1 MLNKNSNLIRE
12 IIRTREIE
20 LVFNKFPQNY
30 FEYSLEIGSGN
41 GTQSRKLIYWTSHLL
56 STDINFNRLE
66 YEINSNINYQICDAN
81 ILPYKSETFDLIY
94 SSNLLEHLL
103 DSKLSLNEM
112 HRVLKNEGIMIHIIP
127 NQFWKLSHLLLFYPN
142 QLLLLIRKL
151 IGPKKPIEYNK
162 NINNW
167 SNIKNKPQKIKF
179 LNKIWPKV
187 HGEFKNHISEFAG
200 MGYGNWENYF
210 NKSSFKIIG
219 YIDKLP
225 VHSPYRFGLNKIRR
239 FLEFLG
245 FSSSH
250 GFVLVKQST
259 QKDPMLPFNL
269 KK

>member
-103 DSKLSLNEM
+103 DPKLSLNEM

-225 VHSPYRFGLNKIRR
+225 VHSPYRFGLNKIRK

-250 GFVLVKQST
+250 GFVLVKQSA